1 MNQSDFARLHG
12 VSRKTVTMWK
22 SRGWLIMS
30 GDDIDVTASNAQLE
44 KYRKTINRPAKERVE
59 APVKKSVLPSSS
71 VMTESGKTLI
81 LHWRASPEISF
92 WRTVRSYHW
101 MKRVV

>member
-30 GDDIDVTASNAQLE
+30 GDDIDVAASNAQRLC
-44 KYRKTINRPAKERVE
+44 
-59 APVKKSVLPSSS
+59 
-71 VMTESGKTLI
+71 
-81 LHWRASPEISF
+81 
-92 WRTVRSYHW
+92 
-101 MKRVV
+101 

>member
-30 GDDIDVTASNAQLE
+30 GDDIDVVASNAQLE
-44 KYRKTINRPAKERVE
+44 KYRKSVNRPDKQKTS
-59 APVKKSVLPSSS
+59 APEKRKLTGCCLRGSRRKKV
-71 VMTESGKTLI
+71 TR
-81 LHWRASPEISF
+81 HWRGLRGISSLK
-92 WRTVRSYHW
+92 TALSYRW
-101 MKRVV
+101 MKRAG

>member
-30 GDDIDVTASNAQLE
+30 GDDIDVAASNAQLE
-44 KYRKTINRPAKERVE
+44 KYRKSVNRPEKQKTSAPEKESWPGV
-59 APVKKSVLPSSS
+59 ACA
-71 VMTESGKTLI
+71 
-81 LHWRASPEISF
+81 RAAG
-92 WRTVRSYHW
+92 R
-101 MKRVV
+101 K

>member
-30 GDDIDVTASNAQLE
+30 GDDIDVAASNAQLE
-44 KYRKTINRPAKERVE
+44 KYRKSVNRPEKQKNVCARKKESWPGV
-59 APVKKSVLPSSS
+59 ACA
-71 VMTESGKTLI
+71 
-81 LHWRASPEISF
+81 RAAG
-92 WRTVRSYHW
+92 R
-101 MKRVV
+101 K

>member
-30 GDDIDVTASNAQLE
+30 GDDIDVAASNAQLE
-44 KYRKTINRPAKERVE
+44 KYRKSVNRPDKHKTS
-59 APVKKSVLPSSS
+59 APEKRKLTGCCLRGSRRKKV
-71 VMTESGKTLI
+71 TR
-81 LHWRASPEISF
+81 HWRGLRGISSLK
-92 WRTVRSYHW
+92 TALSYRW
-101 MKRVV
+101 MKRAG